1 MTTPHRHLLQLFL
14 LLTACTPHALAY
26 TSLGNEEVPNE
37 FIPETMANG
46 KKTMT
51 PIGDSSSQGSCCA
64 EPAVFPILP
73 SHRAPKEDPLTDT
86 ILDAIDDGD
95 PAKLKEA
102 LADLNNAPESVKESV
117 QKSMAAAK
125 EVIQAEPAAPE
136 EAPPST
142 SPSPSPA
149 HSSSPSPSSSAPPA
163 DIGDDRVGATVGDAS
178 PAPAP
183 AAEEDDATEDT
194 VDEPTLLIPGHPNV
208 DPLPS
213 YLVHKLTYGDTRE
226 VMLSPS
232 HRVVFYI
239 LQPGNSERAPSNMH
253 FVATFR
259 EPNAAGCQGLTMRLR
274 KHCVSDGS
282 TSVACTQ
289 PLQRYAHAD
298 GVPASVVREKKVRG
312 DRPGTTTTTTSLR
325 TDVLIGGT
333 KTLEWFEENEYTRRN
348 TFPGWECGCTQ
359 GETKWDRVDEYGATW
374 WVEFTNDAETE
385 EARKKKNGAA
395 LSCQF
400 QFRVHAVD
408 ICSGHG
414 DWTTGGRDRV
424 RLFLLLS
431 SMVAGVVDV
440 LFFF

>member
-1 MTTPHRHLLQLFL
+1 M
-14 LLTACTPHALAY
+14 
-26 TSLGNEEVPNE
+26 
-37 FIPETMANG
+37 
-46 KKTMT
+46 
-51 PIGDSSSQGSCCA
+51 
-64 EPAVFPILP
+64 
-73 SHRAPKEDPLTDT
+73 
-86 ILDAIDDGD
+86 
-95 PAKLKEA
+95 
-102 LADLNNAPESVKESV
+102 
-117 QKSMAAAK
+117 
-125 EVIQAEPAAPE
+125 
-136 EAPPST
+136 
-142 SPSPSPA
+142 
-149 HSSSPSPSSSAPPA
+149 
-163 DIGDDRVGATVGDAS
+163 GATVGDAS

-183 AAEEDDATEDT
+183 AAEEDDATENT

-312 DRPGTTTTTTSLR
+312 DRPGSATTTTTSLR

-424 RLFLLLS
+424 RFFFFFFRCLF
-431 SMVAGVVDV
+431 GGV
-440 LFFF
+440 LFFFWCVLTDMTNHDRFFSTRARASATMVTKASTRDRWPNCHGGCFLFFCFHPVHSSFDQCSSFDLIMYIFFYGALCSPICAGSTK